1 MVTQPSRDIAT
12 GFIFLQMPMAYRQ
25 LHNCGVKGSTSA
37 SCDNDMSTRVL
48 AAGWMIS
55 NNFIIVAP
63 SFEIVTPCRE
73 KALQLRCIGSSQLCN
88 NQ

>member
-1 MVTQPSRDIAT
+1 
-12 GFIFLQMPMAYRQ
+12 MAYRQ
-25 LHNCGVKGSTSA
+25 FQDCGEKGSTSA
-37 SCDNDMSTRVL
+37 SCDSDMSTRVL

-73 KALQLRCIGSSQLCN
+73 KALQLRGIGGTQICN

>member
-1 MVTQPSRDIAT
+1 MVTQPNRDFAT
-12 GFIFLQMPMAYRQ
+12 GLSFLHLLMAYRQ
-25 LHNCGVKGSTSA
+25 FGNGGEEGSTSA

-55 NNFIIVAP
+55 SNFIIVAP

-73 KALQLRCIGSSQLCN
+73 KVLQLRGIGSTQLGN